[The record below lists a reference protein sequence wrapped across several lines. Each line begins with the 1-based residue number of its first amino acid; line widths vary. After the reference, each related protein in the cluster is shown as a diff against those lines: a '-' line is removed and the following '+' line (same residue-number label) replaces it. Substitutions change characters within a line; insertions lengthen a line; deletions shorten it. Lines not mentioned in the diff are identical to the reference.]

1 MMGNMENLIKA
12 LCPNGIVYRNIKE
25 IAEVGTGNS
34 NGNEAVEDGAYPF
47 FVRSQTVKSKDDYL
61 Q

>member
-47 FVRSQTVKSKDDYL
+47 L
-61 Q
+61 

>member
-1 MMGNMENLIKA
+1 MENLIKA

-47 FVRSQTVKSKDDYL
+47 L
-61 Q
+61 